1 MDHLPET
8 CWRPETRLDLGPKTF
23 GTLCD
28 PRPETRRE
36 FTRPYKKLY
45 HMATTT
51 TSTAAA
57 AAATTTTTG
66 GGSTTAVGAATAPEA
81 NPFTVYYAQLLHQ
94 GNMLQDYVR
103 TGTYRQAF
111 LSNASDFK
119 DKVVLDVG
127 TGTGI
132 LALFAVQAG
141 AKKVYAVEASQSAEV
156 RVAMCAW
163 RLEVG
168 G

>member
-1 MDHLPET
+1 
-8 CWRPETRLDLGPKTF
+8 
-23 GTLCD
+23 
-28 PRPETRRE
+28 
-36 FTRPYKKLY
+36 
-45 HMATTT
+45 MA
-51 TSTAAA
+51 TAAA
-57 AAATTTTTG
+57 AGSAASAADTTG
-66 GGSTTAVGAATAPEA
+66 ASSSDKA

-156 RVAMCAW
+156 RLLLLM
-163 RLEVG
+163 LPPSVG
-168 G
+168 RPHFPPT

>member
-1 MDHLPET
+1 MTVYYPNVVD
-8 CWRPETRLDLGPKTF
+8 
-23 GTLCD
+23 
-28 PRPETRRE
+28 
-36 FTRPYKKLY
+36 
-45 HMATTT
+45 MA
-51 TSTAAA
+51 TAAA
-57 AAATTTTTG
+57 AGGAAADTTG
-66 GGSTTAVGAATAPEA
+66 ASSS

-156 RVAMCAW
+156 RLLLLM
-163 RLEVG
+163 LPPSVG
-168 G
+168 RPHLPPT